1 VQLLDMDP
9 LQISQTY
16 SQNCLQEG
24 RAVSNCVNPD
34 YQIIDT
40 AGVLGASL
48 LHIKNANLII
58 VPFRPHY
65 ADLLVIIPWF
75 TTLSDSIKRK
85 IVFLPNY
92 WRNTKEQKEGLVKI
106 QAVIAEEKSGLLLS
120 PLSDKPARYG
130 TILNGGKINFFTNLA
145 SEEVKNIMQTIIHS
159 CAT

>member
-1 VQLLDMDP
+1 MDP

-92 WRNTKEQKEGLVKI
+92 
-106 QAVIAEEKSGLLLS
+106 
-120 PLSDKPARYG
+120 
-130 TILNGGKINFFTNLA
+130 
-145 SEEVKNIMQTIIHS
+145 
-159 CAT
+159 